1 MSAQIQRVVVAP
13 DSFKGSLSAQQV
25 CEVVATAFQE
35 AVPNLVVD
43 QLPLADGGEGTV
55 DAFLAAVGGRRIT
68 KQVTGPYGEPLR
80 ADYALLPDGTAVI
93 EMAAAAGLPLVGEGE
108 RDIMRATTYGVGE
121 LISNAVQRGLDPI
134 YVGLGGSAT
143 NDGGVGAA
151 LALGLEFTDQH
162 GEIVREAA
170 KLIDVSS
177 VRQSTRFAKTRHSQ
191 IIFLSD
197 VKNPLCGQT
206 GASHIYGPQ
215 KGASADQVR
224 QLDRG
229 LAHLADV
236 IKADRVKDWR
246 NQPGVGAAGGF
257 ALPFLAYFGAQLTS
271 GIDFVLDLANFD
283 QQLLGTDLV
292 ISGEGR
298 TDAQSAMGKAISAIA
313 RRCEAAGVPLLLL
326 SGSIA
331 PNAAALL
338 KHGVKEMISITPPSQ
353 SLNQALAGAGGN
365 LRLAARKY
373 FENH

>member
-1 MSAQIQRVVVAP
+1 M
-13 DSFKGSLSAQQV
+13 F
-25 CEVVATAFQE
+25 
-35 AVPNLVVD
+35 
-43 QLPLADGGEGTV
+43 
-55 DAFLAAVGGRRIT
+55 
-68 KQVTGPYGEPLR
+68 
-80 ADYALLPDGTAVI
+80 
-93 EMAAAAGLPLVGEGE
+93 
-108 RDIMRATTYGVGE
+108 
-121 LISNAVQRGLDPI
+121 
-134 YVGLGGSAT
+134 
-143 NDGGVGAA
+143 
-151 LALGLEFTDQH
+151 
-162 GEIVREAA
+162 
-170 KLIDVSS
+170 S
-177 VRQSTRFAKTRHSQ
+177 VRQSTRFAKNRHSQ

-338 KHGVKEMISITPPSQ
+338 KHGVKEMISITPPGM
-353 SLNQALAGAGGN
+353 SLNQSSGAGGN

>member
-1 MSAQIQRVVVAP
+1 MKKILIAP
-13 DSFKGSLSAQQV
+13 DSFKGSLSAIQAARIIAEEASRAFPQA
-25 CEVVATAFQE
+25 EVI
-35 AVPNLVVD
+35 
-43 QLPLADGGEGTV
+43 QLPIADGGEGLVEAVLAFKGGQRHFLQVHNPMMRPV
-55 DAFLAAVGGRRIT
+55 DAV
-68 KQVTGPYGEPLR
+68 YGE
-80 ADYALLPDGTAVI
+80 LPDGSAVI

-121 LISNAVQRGLDPI
+121 LIGNAVQRGLDPI

-170 KLIDVSS
+170 KLIDVFS
-177 VRQSTRFAKTRHSQ
+177 VRQSTRFAKNRHSQ

-313 RRCEAAGVPLLLL
+313 RRCEASGVPLLLL

-338 KHGVKEMISITPPSQ
+338 KHGVKEMISITPPGM